1 MNTTVRL
8 RGGHALHTMIPAFVP
23 NLSENRFAR
32 NSKDGFLE
40 SSELCRTR
48 FEILSFQTGAFRI
61 TVVHAVK
68 IGGENRCFVSSG
80 SSADFHDGVTLFI
93 FIGWQQCDLNGAL
106 KIADSFFQI
115 WDFVISHRSDLDVTR
130 HRQLAI
136 VIQLLAHRFEFA
148 PLCQQLLDVRVLAHD
163 LASALAL
170 GKKRRISDLALELF
184 EALAFQFNKGIKV
197 HKYLVAAIADRGSG
211 RGPPAPATESS

>member
-1 MNTTVRL
+1 M
-8 RGGHALHTMIPAFVP
+8 
-23 NLSENRFAR
+23 
-32 NSKDGFLE
+32 
-40 SSELCRTR
+40 
-48 FEILSFQTGAFRI
+48 
-61 TVVHAVK
+61 VHAVK
-68 IGGENRCFVSSG
+68 IGRENSCLASAG

-115 WDFVISHRSDLDVTR
+115 WDFIISHRSDLDVTR

-163 LASALAL
+163 LARALAI

-197 HKYLVAAIADRGSG
+197 HNCSRDR
-211 RGPPAPATESS
+211 